1 MPTFCQYISGCI
13 SLDLAC
19 RLSAFQEFG
28 DVADPDP
35 YATNK
40 YLVKEINRFNLAYLH
55 MVEPRASGA
64 EDTAGQ
70 FQDQDLGPFRKLFNG
85 PFMAA
90 GGANCF
96 HMCYIFH
103 CEAVSYVRHS
113 TAILC

>member
-1 MPTFCQYISGCI
+1 MHQLFDQPWLC
-13 SLDLAC
+13 C

-40 YLVKEINRFNLAYLH
+40 YLIKEINRFNLAYLH

-70 FQDQDLGPFRKLFNG
+70 FEDQDLSPFRKLFNG

-90 GGANCF
+90 GAAIYCF
-96 HMCYIFH
+96 MGSIHH
-103 CEAVSYVRHS
+103 CEALGYVQHS
-113 TAILC
+113 IGVLC